1 MPAGAEPPHKRRRL
15 PEPFRFET
23 SREDTTATVR
33 AIGELDLASAPVL
46 DDHLAELRDAGF
58 RRLILDLR
66 GLEFMDSTGLR
77 LILDYDSQARNN
89 GFSIALIRG
98 PSAVQRIFDLTGTAA
113 QLPFVDG

>member
-1 MPAGAEPPHKRRRL
+1 MPAGAEPPHKPRRL
-15 PEPFRFET
+15 PEPFRL
-23 SREDTTATVR
+23 R
-33 AIGELDLASAPVL
+33 DLARGHHRHGPGHRRAGPPSAPVL
-46 DDHLAELRDAGF
+46 DDHLPELRDAGF

-98 PSAVQRIFDLTGTAA
+98 PSAVQRIFDLTGTTA